1 MKSIHENSLLEDEIL
16 ENKDRFLFALKGAN
30 DGLWDWNLLNDE
42 VYYSPRW
49 KSMLGFE
56 DNELE
61 NHLTTWEKL
70 VDSDDKTIVLK
81 KVEDLINGKESEF
94 NIEMKMNHKNGS
106 KVVVLSRAFLIRDEN
121 DGKPLRL
128 IGTHVDVTELKRS
141 EQLIK
146 QTNTILEMIAM
157 GKPAT
162 EVYDA
167 IALMYEARHPGMRCS
182 LLELEDGKLLHGG
195 APSMPK
201 EYCEAVHGLE
211 IGPNVGSC
219 GASTFTGK
227 RVLVDNIET
236 SPNWADIKDAAM
248 PHGMRCCWSEPIID
262 STGKVLGA
270 FGMYYDYPALP
281 SEDESKDLLSAARLA
296 SIVMERDQSQ
306 KRIRK
311 NENFISEQSKLA
323 SMGEMLG
330 NIAHQWRQP
339 LSVITTISTGLKLEE
354 EEGLSDS
361 NRIIKSLDEIVKQTK
376 YLSRTIDDFRT
387 FFRKS
392 KERETLS
399 VVGILDSSLNIL
411 EASFKNSSIEVIK
424 TFEFDTKIDA
434 LENELTQ
441 AFINM
446 LVNSKDAI
454 LLNDKNEEER
464 YIFIDTKK
472 VDDCLMIE
480 IRDNGDGIDENVI
493 NRVFEPYFTT
503 KHKSVGTGIGLSI
516 AYQIITK
523 RHDAFINVSNSEF
536 KYKNKNYKGACFRIY
551 FDKTEI

>member
-1 MKSIHENSLLEDEIL
+1 MKSNQEDTIKAF
-16 ENKDRFLFALKGAN
+16 ENKERFLYALKGAN
-30 DGLWDWNLLNDE
+30 DGLLDWNFENDE

-61 NHLTTWEKL
+61 NHLNIWTKL
-70 VDSDDKTIVLK
+70 VEADDKLKVLK
-81 KVEDLINGKESEF
+81 EIEHLLNTDENEF
-94 NIEMKMNHKNGS
+94 SIEMKMNHKNGS
-106 KVVVLSRAFLIRDEN
+106 KVIVLFRGFLMRDEFN
-121 DGKPLRL
+121 KKPLRL
-128 IGTHVDVTELKRS
+128 IGTHVDITELKRS

-146 QTNTILEMIAM
+146 QTNSILEMIAI
-157 GKPAT
+157 GKPAS
-162 EVYDA
+162 EVYDS

-182 LLELEDGKLLHGG
+182 LLELEDGILLHGG

-219 GASTFTGK
+219 GASTFSGK
-227 RVLVDNIET
+227 RVLVENIET
-236 SPNWADIKDAAM
+236 DDNWKDIKDFAL

-281 SEDESKDLLSAARLA
+281 NKDESKDLLSAARLA

-306 KRIRK
+306 KRIRQ
-311 NENFISEQSKLA
+311 NEKFISEQSKLA
-323 SMGEMLG
+323 SMGEMIG

-339 LSVITTISTGLKLEE
+339 LSIITTIATGIKLEE
-354 EEGLSDS
+354 EQGVLSP
-361 NRIIKSLDEIVKQTK
+361 NRLSKSLDEIVKQTK

-392 KERETLS
+392 KKRELLS
-399 VVGILDSSLNIL
+399 IVEILNSSLNIL
-411 EASFKNSSIEVIK
+411 EASFKNNYINVVKAFDFDNKIEG
-424 TFEFDTKIDA
+424 

-446 LVNSKDAI
+446 LVNSNDAI
-454 LLNDKNEEER
+454 ISNHKNDEDR
-464 YIFIDTKK
+464 YIFISTKQIDNCLVVEIKDTGK
-472 VDDCLMIE
+472 
-480 IRDNGDGIDENVI
+480 GIDENII
-493 NRVFEPYFTT
+493 NRIFEPYFTT
-503 KHKSVGTGIGLSI
+503 KHKSIGTGIGLSM
-516 AYQIITK
+516 AHQIITK
-523 RHDAFINVSNSEF
+523 RHDGYINVANTEF
-536 KYKNKNYKGACFRIY
+536 KYKNRIYKGACFKVY
-551 FDKTEI
+551 FKKSKI